1 MAEEEHR
8 GDHHDPTDDPRAR
21 AELNALKE
29 QMEQLQM
36 RHEEEMAALSQQLHS
51 SGPRDVKVHVLPTV
65 TTPKLKLFSGLPPTS
80 NQEATFEEWRQ
91 QVVQT
96 IDDEAISDK
105 AAYVRRSLRGAAL
118 QQVNALGSNDAMV
131 IVKHLTTLFGVL
143 KSPEEEY
150 LEICQTRPKKDQA
163 LSDFLLLTYNR
174 MKDVQERGQFDGSE
188 LQRRLYFAF
197 SKGCNNHLLAMEFR
211 NKFGVPGEAKP
222 AFEEVY
228 RYLRQVE
235 DLESSKGRR
244 PTTHGEGHHVHAG
257 AHTTSAQTRKPKR
270 GYCFKCGEEGHFYRD
285 CTNAPNAKLEAQRER
300 EKKKRE
306 NEWRQKKGLPAI
318 PGNF

>member
-36 RHEEEMAALSQQLHS
+36 RHEEEMAALSQQLRS

-163 LSDFLLLTYNR
+163 LSDLLLLTYNR

-197 SKGCNNHLLAMEFR
+197 SKGRVFKR
-211 NKFGVPGEAKP
+211 
-222 AFEEVY
+222 
-228 RYLRQVE
+228 
-235 DLESSKGRR
+235 
-244 PTTHGEGHHVHAG
+244 
-257 AHTTSAQTRKPKR
+257 TTSHYTRGGLSRSRWRSHNQCTDPEAEEGVLFQVRGRGPLLSGLHQCPKR
-270 GYCFKCGEEGHFYRD
+270 QAGG
-285 CTNAPNAKLEAQRER
+285 TA
-300 EKKKRE
+300 
-306 NEWRQKKGLPAI
+306 
-318 PGNF
+318 

>member
-1 MAEEEHR
+1 MSSSAF
-8 GDHHDPTDDPRAR
+8 PRV
-21 AELNALKE
+21 
-29 QMEQLQM
+29 QLFNG
-36 RHEEEMAALSQQLHS
+36 RLSVDKQTSVSWHQDAGTRTAQFTIKRR
-51 SGPRDVKVHVLPTV
+51 SGQTHILF
-65 TTPKLKLFSGLPPTS
+65 KLKACSKTLEVCG
-80 NQEATFEEWRQ
+80 R
-91 QVVQT
+91 
-96 IDDEAISDK
+96 ISYYFHYVNFGIVRCYGYDK
-105 AAYVRRSLRGAAL
+105 
-118 QQVNALGSNDAMV
+118 
-131 IVKHLTTLFGVL
+131 IV
-143 KSPEEEY
+143 E
-150 LEICQTRPKKDQA
+150 
-163 LSDFLLLTYNR
+163 
-174 MKDVQERGQFDGSE
+174 
-188 LQRRLYFAF
+188 
-197 SKGCNNHLLAMEFR
+197 
-211 NKFGVPGEAKP
+211 

-285 CTNAPNAKLEAQRER
+285 CTNAPNAKLVAQRER